1 MSLGVGVGV
10 GEVSVRRGVEEIG
23 RDKGRKS
30 VGIGC
35 WNE

>member
-10 GEVSVRRGVEEIG
+10 GEVSVRREVEEIG
-23 RDKGRKS
+23 REKGRKS
-30 VGIGC
+30 IGIRC